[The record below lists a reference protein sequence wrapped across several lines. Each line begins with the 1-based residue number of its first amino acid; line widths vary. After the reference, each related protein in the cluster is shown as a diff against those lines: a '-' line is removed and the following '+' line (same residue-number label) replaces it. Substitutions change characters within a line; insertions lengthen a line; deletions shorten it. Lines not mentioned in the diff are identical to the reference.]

1 MLSSGGVGVSGVR
14 GGGGGGGAESDAGEA
29 AGGGDLTLQQF
40 LHLEREVNGR
50 LPHRR
55 NPGEPIILYSPWH
68 FFFALFLEMVILG
81 R

>member
-50 LPHRR
+50 VQC
-55 NPGEPIILYSPWH
+55 
-68 FFFALFLEMVILG
+68 LEEQAHSQKVLSLATLVTSL
-81 R
+81 